1 MDHVEL
7 SSHFSMQRLG
17 KYQLLDPI
25 GAGPCGTVTRAKI
38 YGVVGFEREFA
49 IKRFYP
55 AAIAAAGI
63 AQNLSTAA
71 RAYAALEHPRIAKM
85 AEFLVAQ
92 GQTFA
97 AVECVAG
104 LDLGRLLADLRVERA
119 TLPAGG
125 VLAVL
130 SQCARAVG
138 FAHGRGLF
146 HLGLCPANLM
156 LMVEGE
162 CKVTDFGF
170 LSACMPPRPV
180 AEPRL
185 AQRIGYLAPEQL
197 IGEPVSAA
205 TDVFALGVIGFEMLT
220 GQQTFSGESPIEVQ
234 QAILSSQPPEP
245 PLPRAIVRV
254 LQRALA
260 RSPFERYP
268 DARAFADA
276 LDAALRIAPVS
287 GTRKDIGDRVRA
299 ALGKRAEMNEQ
310 ALSGVVPL
318 PTAPFERMDEPPSRD
333 SAMEMATEEFVRDP
347 GDLVGLVPTTLAGV
361 VPPPYSSAQV
371 ANAASLAKPTVAP
384 APVAIPSIAI
394 GQRLTQ
400 QGVPPVPRVQ
410 PRPESRPPPVPTI
423 PAIPPIT
430 ALPAATLPTSDAQ
443 QEFGSDVTLEAD
455 FASTGEF
462 RDLSSAPAPTFAP
475 AVPLE
480 QRMPTAAA
488 APTVVPMPV
497 AVAAAAAPPLASA
510 SYAAPAANYAPPPAA
525 RLTSNVAIS
534 APSSAPSV
542 SAKYTA
548 HTPSR
553 ASSASVP
560 PLPMVAQTTAAP
572 SPAAQR
578 DPVPRWLWIAIGFVG
593 AGAVVG
599 GGWYFLGP
607 NDPPVNAHGPVA
619 IAGTAKVDARPAPV
633 AVPRDAG
640 SAAVAV
646 VPRDAGSAAVAVVPH
661 DAGSAAVAVVLHDAG
676 SAAVAVVPRD
686 AGSAAVAVA
695 PRDAAPTPT
704 PTKAAS
710 DDKALV
716 IESSPAGARVYL
728 DGADQGV
735 TPVKLAGSADHHSV
749 ALVLPNHDLYLAEI
763 DGHGRFNVALTAVTP
778 LGGSAGIKVRC
789 KDKDRYYVFVDGKP
803 TGQLCPTEKI
813 EVERGDHVVEVY
825 DVTTETRR
833 QFPAV
838 VKSNDRS
845 LRVRID

>member
-7 SSHFSMQRLG
+7 NSHFSMQRLG

-55 AAIAAAGI
+55 AAIAAAGT

-170 LSACMPPRPV
+170 LNACMPPRPV

-185 AQRIGYLAPEQL
+185 AQRIAYLAPEQL

-220 GQQTFSGESPIEVQ
+220 GQPTFTGESPIEVQ

-245 PLPRAIVRV
+245 SLPRAIVRV

-299 ALGKRAEMNEQ
+299 AIGKRAEMNEQ

-318 PTAPFERMDEPPSRD
+318 PTAPFERVDDVATRD
-333 SAMEMATEEFVRDP
+333 SAMEMATEEFVRDAS
-347 GDLVGLVPTTLAGV
+347 DLAGLVPTTLAGV
-361 VPPPYSSAQV
+361 VPPPYSGAHV
-371 ANAASLAKPTVAP
+371 ASVAGPAKPTVAP
-384 APVAIPSIAI
+384 APSAIPSIAI
-394 GQRLTQ
+394 SQRSTQ

-410 PRPESRPPPVPTI
+410 PRPESRPPPMPVLAVA
-423 PAIPPIT
+423 PAT
-430 ALPAATLPTSDAQ
+430 TSDAQ

-462 RDLSSAPAPTFAP
+462 RDLSSAPVPTFAP
-475 AVPLE
+475 PVPIE
-480 QRMPTAAA
+480 QRMPT
-488 APTVVPMPV
+488 
-497 AVAAAAAPPLASA
+497 VAAAATSTPAAALPPPTT
-510 SYAAPAANYAPPPAA
+510 SYPAPAANYAPPPAA
-525 RLTSNVAIS
+525 RLTSNVAVS
-534 APSSAPSV
+534 APPHAP
-542 SAKYTA
+542 APYTA
-548 HTPSR
+548 HAPSR
-553 ASSASVP
+553 TSSASVP
-560 PLPMVAQTTAAP
+560 PLPLVAQTAAAP
-572 SPAAQR
+572 SPAVQR

-599 GGWYFLGP
+599 GGWYFFGR
-607 NDPPVNAHGPVA
+607 NDPPATAKAPVV
-619 IAGTAKVDARPAPV
+619 IAGKVDARPAPV
-633 AVPRDAG
+633 VVPRDAGAAVVAVAPRDAG
-640 SAAVAV
+640 SAVAVASADA
-646 VPRDAGSAAVAVVPH
+646 PRDAGSATVA
-661 DAGSAAVAVVLHDAG
+661 DA
-676 SAAVAVVPRD
+676 PRD
-686 AGSAAVAVA
+686 AGSATVASALRDAGAAPIA
-695 PRDAAPTPT
+695 PRDAAPTPQQT
-704 PTKAAS
+704 KPTS
-710 DDKALV
+710 DDKALL
-716 IESSPAGARVYL
+716 IESVPAGARVYL

-763 DGHGRFNVALTAVTP
+763 DGHGRFNVALTPVTP

-813 EVERGDHVVEVY
+813 EVDRGEHVVEVY